1 MPPTPDETEA
11 AAGRLRRLKAG
22 EAAGGRAFGEAYGDT
37 YDDCDST
44 EGEDRRTLADAWLAD
59 HPAGDAAGIDAAWVR
74 ATLPAPPA
82 GRGWA
87 GCDGP
92 LGRVVWIPDTQPNEF
107 TLPVWVNGSPVLAGG
122 LTRGQFR
129 RLLAA
134 LGAGLP
140 TTGGGS

>member
-11 AAGRLRRLKAG
+11 AAGRLRRL
-22 EAAGGRAFGEAYGDT
+22 AAGEAYGDT

-59 HPAGDAAGIDAAWVR
+59 HPADDGDEIDAAWLDTLGATDDPARRLPWLWRLNPAGDSLAVR
-74 ATLPAPPA
+74 AAASGWVCSILPGDSA
-82 GRGWA
+82 
-87 GCDGP
+87 
-92 LGRVVWIPDTQPNEF
+92 RVS
-107 TLPVWVNGSPVLAGG
+107 LPSPT
-122 LTRGQFR
+122 TRGQLR

-140 TTGGGS
+140 AGGGL